1 MFRLQN
7 YIYNINTARRRG
19 QQAQFLLPLVFFF
32 LFFLFCGFAETE
44 VTGLNLLGFCG
55 ALLRPGREGEKGGP
69 HNSPASHDQNQ
80 PLVDSL

>member
-7 YIYNINTARRRG
+7 YIYNINTARRRRG

-32 LFFLFCGFAETE
+32 LFFCGFAETE

-55 ALLRPGREGEKGGP
+55 ALLRPEREGGREGRT
-69 HNSPASHDQNQ
+69 S
-80 PLVDSL
+80 